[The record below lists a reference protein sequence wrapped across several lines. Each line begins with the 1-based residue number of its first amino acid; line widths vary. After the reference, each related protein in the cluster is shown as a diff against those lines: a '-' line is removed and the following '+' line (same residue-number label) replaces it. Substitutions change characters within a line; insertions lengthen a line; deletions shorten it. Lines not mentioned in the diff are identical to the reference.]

1 MCFLAHLSM
10 LVVPFIWVVKLPTF
24 GWLRARVPHLHPF
37 QHHHLPS
44 ISNWNSNP
52 TLMPSK
58 VLGAFGILGPK
69 CYLRFPGAL
78 SKHSFVFL
86 TKSTFIPTIVI
97 RSNGVVKIHLHMILV
112 PI

>member
-78 SKHSFVFL
+78 SKHSFVSSPNQPSYPPL
-86 TKSTFIPTIVI
+86 SLEAMVWSKSICI
-97 RSNGVVKIHLHMILV
+97 
-112 PI
+112 